1 MRRPVHYGWNAI
13 GVGLLVLG
21 LALLAV
27 RAPAQTAP
35 AASMSYDGLQEVK
48 RKNLDLLYVRPDASL
63 AGYKKVWLDPVEV
76 AFHKSW
82 KRDRQQVSASDRERI
97 RRDMAEEFRRVFTE
111 ELEEKGGY
119 EIVAAAGPD
128 VLRVTAGI
136 INLYISAPD
145 TMQAGRS
152 KTYTV
157 SAGEMTL
164 VAELRDAETG
174 AILARVADRKSGPS
188 SGRLQWATRG
198 TNITEARRALRAW
211 ATVLRTGLD
220 SARGV
225 ES

>member
-1 MRRPVHYGWNAI
+1 MRYGWNAI
-13 GVGLLVLG
+13 GVGLLVLA

-27 RAPAQTAP
+27 RAPAQTAQT
-35 AASMSYDGLQEVK
+35 ASMSHDGLQEVK
-48 RKNLDLLYVRPDASL
+48 RKNLDLLYVRADASL

-76 AFHKSW
+76 SFHKSW
-82 KRDRQQVSASDRERI
+82 ERDRQQVRASDRERI
-97 RRDMAEEFRRVFTE
+97 RKDMAEEFRRVFSE

-119 EIVAAAGPD
+119 EIVEAAGPD

-145 TMQAGRS
+145 TMQTGRS
-152 KTYTV
+152 RIYTV

-174 AILARVADRKSGPS
+174 AILARVADRKSGS
-188 SGRLQWATRG
+188 SFGRLQWTTKA
-198 TNITEARRALRAW
+198 TNISEARRALRGW
-211 ATVLRTGLD
+211 ATILRTGLD
-220 SARGV
+220 AARGV